1 MSAKNG
7 DHKAML
13 MHPVK
18 TELVIPEEPAG
29 VPGFRGQGFR
39 GHGFRGQVP
48 GTPYLILQPSHR
60 ARFLLGQD
68 SPRFSTRVA
77 GGSGKTAD

>member
-39 GHGFRGQVP
+39 GQVP

-68 SPRFSTRVA
+68 SPQVLHKGRWGFRGHLT
-77 GGSGKTAD
+77 